1 MTVTSAAAGL
11 EAIDP
16 ITFEV
21 IRHRLWAINDDQA
34 MIASRLS
41 GSPVVYE
48 AYDFNAGLLT
58 ADGENLLSGI
68 YIVHHAATMD
78 VFIHKIL
85 DEWPRAEIRPGD
97 MFFSNDPW
105 SGALHANDGIL
116 ACPFFHGGE
125 LIAWGAIV
133 MHDQD
138 VGSSVPG
145 SFVVGA
151 EDRFSEAPLV
161 PVVKLVEDYEIRH
174 DIESMILRNHR
185 TPELNALN
193 LRARLAALTMSQER
207 VAELIDRYGLE
218 TFRAAQQGI
227 LDHVEQVLRRKLLQI
242 PDGEWTEEV
251 YLDHDGNRPARYPI
265 RCALRK
271 QGDELTVDFSG
282 TAAQARGAV
291 NCARPALEGATFGV
305 VLSCLCYD
313 VPWSVGALRRVV
325 RILSVEGSINNA
337 IGDAAVSMA
346 SIMATLITQNAVA
359 NAFGKMLYAS
369 EALREEAQAVWGPGH
384 NVVVYAGYD
393 QDGVYFAGPVLDA
406 MGGGGG
412 ARFDGDGVNAAGDFG
427 SMSATIPN
435 VETTES
441 RYPLLVLYRH
451 ERRDSC
457 GHGRFRGGVGIEFA
471 MLAHRNRGPVA
482 QISLA
487 SGVEQPPG
495 NGIGGG
501 SAPSVNYNRILR
513 GTDVLEQFAQG
524 RLPAHVEQ
532 ITTQSVEPQQ
542 AKDRT
547 QFGGADV
554 HLCGIGGGGGLGDPL
569 RRDPASVAV
578 DLAEGLVSDEIAA
591 RVYGV
596 VVEGSV
602 VDEDATE
609 RRRREMRAARRE
621 QASPPRRP
629 HDWVA
634 ADGAISHTISD
645 GVLALET
652 ERGSFLCCTVCQ
664 QVLAEYGEDF
674 RDGAGQ
680 LDVSPLELSAS
691 NACTPAEESVFRQ
704 SVCPGC
710 GTVLDSELRITVP
723 LEPVAQ
729 GVATAGDQ
737 GRAGAYGGSE
747 R

>member
-1 MTVTSAAAGL
+1 MTVTSGAAASL
-11 EAIDP
+11 DAIDP

-58 ADGENLLSGI
+58 AEGENLLSGI

-78 VFIHKIL
+78 VFVHKIL
-85 DEWPRAEIRPGD
+85 TEWPREEIRPGD

-116 ACPFFHGGE
+116 ACPFFHDGE
-125 LIAWGAIV
+125 LVAWGAIV

-151 EDRFSEAPLV
+151 EDRFGEAPLV
-161 PVVKLVEDYEIRH
+161 PAVKLVEDYQFRS

-207 VAELIDRYGLE
+207 IAELIDRYGIE

-227 LDHVEQVLRRKLLQI
+227 LDYVEQVLRRKLLEI
-242 PDGEWTEEV
+242 PDGEWSEEV
-251 YLDHDGNRPARYPI
+251 YLDHDGNRPARYPV

-271 QGDELTVDFSG
+271 QGEELTVDFTG

-325 RILSVEGSINNA
+325 RILSVEGAVNDA
-337 IGDAAVSMA
+337 VGDAAVSMA
-346 SIMATLITQNAVA
+346 SIMATLMTQNAVA

-369 EALREEAQAVWGPGH
+369 ETLRDEAQAVWGPGH
-384 NVVVYAGYD
+384 NVVVYAGHAA
-393 QDGVYFAGPVLDA
+393 DGEYFAGPVLDA
-406 MGGGGG
+406 MGAGGG
-412 ARFDGDGVNAAGDFG
+412 ARSDGDGVNAAGDFG

-451 ERRDSC
+451 ERPDSC

-471 MLAHRNRGPVA
+471 ILPHRSRGPVA

-501 SAPSVNYNRILR
+501 SAPGVNYNLILR
-513 GTDVLEQFAQG
+513 GTDVLEQFAAG
-524 RLPAHVEQ
+524 RVPARAEQ
-532 ITTQSVEPQQ
+532 ISAESVEPQQ

-547 QFGGADV
+547 QFESADV
-554 HLCGIGGGGGLGDPL
+554 HVCGIAGGGGLGDPL
-569 RRDPASVAV
+569 RRDPAHVAA
-578 DLAEGLVSDEIAA
+578 DLAEGLVSAEVAE

-596 VVEGSV
+596 VVATAGN
-602 VDEDATE
+602 VDAEATE
-609 RRRREMRAARRE
+609 RRRPEILTARRE
-621 QASPPRRP
+621 QAAAAAQP
-629 HDWVA
+629 HDWIGKGTVVQ
-634 ADGAISHTISD
+634 TIGD
-645 GVLALET
+645 GVVAVET
-652 ERGSFLCCTVCQ
+652 ERGSFLCCSVCR
-664 QVLAEYGEDF
+664 QVLAEHGEDF

-680 LDVSPLELSAS
+680 LDVSPLEFCAG
-691 NACTPAEESVFRQ
+691 NAYAPQESVFRQ
-704 SVCPGC
+704 AVCPGC
-710 GTVLDSELRITVP
+710 GTVLESEVRITVP
-723 LEPVAQ
+723 VEPAAE
-729 GVATAGDQ
+729 GVASAGDP
-737 GRAGAYGGSE
+737 ALGGEAVGE